1 MPRNKT
7 TAAVT
12 PPRRVLIV
20 RFSAL
25 GDVAMAVPVVYG
37 VCRANPSTEFNLL
50 TKAPVASLWVNPP
63 ANLTVVGAD
72 LRNAYKGLP
81 GVVRL
86 FRELYAR
93 YRFDAMAD
101 LHQVIRTRVMALL
114 CRLRSIRVATIRKG
128 RREKAALCS
137 NHSLSSSLS
146 PLPTSAER
154 YEQVFAT
161 LGLATDTRSGS
172 ILGPEAS
179 SPAVFADITP
189 AKAPGEKWVG
199 IAPFAAH
206 ATKIYPT
213 ERMEEVVSEL
223 SARRGVKVFL
233 FGGGERER
241 AILGSW
247 AARYPGVISLAQRRH
262 GFAKELALMA
272 SLDCMVAMDSGNM
285 HLASIAGAPVISIW
299 GATHP
304 AMGFT
309 PAGFNPQNALQADI
323 PCRPCSV
330 FGEKPCRRGDMA
342 CMASISPRQIIDKI
356 DSFLNGR

>member
-1 MPRNKT
+1 MPQNKPT
-7 TAAVT
+7 VAVT
-12 PPRRVLIV
+12 PPRRVLV
-20 RFSAL
+20 TRFSAL

-37 VCRANPSTEFNLL
+37 VCRANPSTEFILL
-50 TKAPVASLWVNPP
+50 TKAAVASLWVNPP

-72 LRNAYKGLP
+72 MKTTYRGLP

-86 FRELYAR
+86 FNELYTR
-93 YRFDAMAD
+93 YRFDALAD

-128 RREKAALCS
+128 RREKAALCA
-137 NHSLSSSLS
+137 NRTLSS

-154 YEQVFAT
+154 YEQVFAS
-161 LGLATDTRSGS
+161 LGLATDTHSGS
-172 ILGPEAS
+172 VLGAEAS
-179 SPAVFADITP
+179 SPEIFADITP
-189 AKAPGEKWVG
+189 KKAHGETWIG

-206 ATKIYPT
+206 TTKIYPLDK
-213 ERMEEVVSEL
+213 MEEVVSHL
-223 SARRGVKVFL
+223 SGRKGVRVFL
-233 FGGGERER
+233 FGGGDKERTL
-241 AILGSW
+241 LGSW
-247 AARYPGVISLAQRRH
+247 AHRYPGVTSLADRRH

-285 HLASIAGAPVISIW
+285 HLAAIAGAPVVSIW

-309 PAGFNPQNALQADI
+309 PAGFSEADALQTPL

-330 FGEKPCRRGDMA
+330 FGEKPCRRGDMV
-342 CMASISPRQIIDKI
+342 CMAAISPRQIIDKI